1 MSLKRNVL
9 ANYLGNG
16 WGALMGLIFI
26 PLYIK
31 YMGMEAYG
39 LIGVNSV
46 LQAGL
51 TLFDAGITP
60 TLSREMSRFSGGV
73 HSVQS
78 IRDLLRSLEIVGSII
93 AFCFGFI
100 IFCLSGWLAE
110 HWLQATSLPK
120 ESVIQAFSIMGMVTA
135 LRLPEGLYRG
145 AVLGLQKQVAFNVAS
160 AGLSTLRN
168 LGAVLVLAFYSPTIS
183 AFFVWNGFVSLV
195 AVVLFA
201 GLTYGNLPEGPNHGQ
216 FSMHELRKVWRF
228 AAGILSTSI
237 LVLILTQIDKLILSK
252 ILPLEIFGKYTF
264 VATISNSLLI
274 FISPI
279 TQAFYPRL
287 TETFSQG
294 NVASVKQI
302 FHIGSKLV
310 TSIIGTAACLIFC
323 FSEHL
328 IFIWTGNRELAST
341 TEYLLK
347 VMTLG
352 TLLNGFMNM
361 PYMLMLAFGKPGFVA
376 KVNFVAVLF
385 LAPATL
391 LVTPTFGA
399 VGAAFVWVIL
409 NAGYVFIAA
418 KFMFRKTLTGEM
430 HDWLANDILKP
441 FVVSLISLVVFWFL
455 KPDFASG
462 LYDGI
467 FIGAAGGV
475 SALLSLN
482 CVLDEGILKFFKK
495 YLRMDKS
502 I

>member
-1 MSLKRNVL
+1 
-9 ANYLGNG
+9 
-16 WGALMGLIFI
+16 MGLVFI
-26 PLYIK
+26 PMYIK

-110 HWLQATSLPK
+110 HWLRATSLPK

-201 GLTYGNLPEGPNHGQ
+201 GLTYCNLPEGSNHGQ

-264 VATISNSLLI
+264 VATVSNSLLI

-287 TETFSQG
+287 TEILSQG
-294 NVASVKQI
+294 NVALVKQI
-302 FHIGSKLV
+302 FHIGAKLV